1 MEVSCF
7 EKFEIRSKLS
17 SWRRFENF
25 PILYITTSNG
35 LIRFWLIASYDP
47 KNLYTVHPKMHENVD
62 CHIGQ
67 GIWKSV
73 VLKFLKSDRNEAVGK
88 GLKIFRF

>member
-47 KNLYTVHPKMHENVD
+47 KNLYTVH
-62 CHIGQ
+62 Q
-67 GIWKSV
+67 
-73 VLKFLKSDRNEAVGK
+73 DRTYN
-88 GLKIFRF
+88 LLLNSLNSLF

>member
-25 PILYITTSNG
+25 PILCITTSNG

-62 CHIGQ
+62 CHIG
-67 GIWKSV
+67 
-73 VLKFLKSDRNEAVGK
+73 E
-88 GLKIFRF
+88 GL